1 MDPYSDY
8 YGSDGSSIATPTQN
22 ASIAAS
28 ESGWLANLTSI
39 VKTAIPAA
47 ATVYANA
54 QATKAQANAD
64 LAAAKQPAPVIGQP
78 YGAYGMTGAPASNKN
93 VLFIG
98 AGVVVFLLAAFM
110 ILKKK

>member
-1 MDPYSDY
+1 MDPYADY

-22 ASIAAS
+22 AKIAAS
-28 ESGWLANLTSI
+28 ESGWLSSLTSI

-78 YGAYGMTGAPASNKN
+78 YGMTGAPASNKN
-93 VLFIG
+93 ILFIG
-98 AGVVVFLLAAFM
+98 AGAVVFLLAAFM

>member
-8 YGSDGSSIATPTQN
+8 YGSDGSSIATPAQSAAVT
-22 ASIAAS
+22 ASD
-28 ESGWLANLTSI
+28 SGWLASLTSI

-54 QATKAQANAD
+54 QATKAQASAD

-78 YGAYGMTGAPASNKN
+78 YNAATAPASNKN
-93 VLFIG
+93 ILLIG
-98 AGVVVFLLAAFM
+98 AGVVVFILAAFM

>member
-1 MDPYSDY
+1 MNPYDY
-8 YGSDGSSIATPTQN
+8 YGSDGSSIATPSQS
-22 ASIAAS
+22 AAVAAS

-64 LAAAKQPAPVIGQP
+64 LAASKAPAPVIAQP
-78 YGAYGMTGAPASNKN
+78 YGLKAAPDSMASNKN
-93 VLFIG
+93 VYIVG
-98 AGVVVFLLAAFM
+98 AGVVLALVLGLVLLR
-110 ILKKK
+110 KK